1 MTMSLERIALK
12 RRLLD
17 ERRVMRRSG
26 SRVEFVNACEI
37 CGNAV
42 DALDLHEVIISRG
55 DVRGNDELL
64 RKVTESEYNVA
75 LVDKR
80 CHTDLADT
88 DWGHRLLTDR
98 LIDRYGSR
106 AILSWITMLNLKAPG
121 DFLNF
126 VVARA
131 MEVEKT

>member
-1 MTMSLERIALK
+1 MTMSLARIALK

-26 SRVEFVNACEI
+26 SRMEYVNACEI

-42 DALDLHEVIISRG
+42 AALDLHEVIISRG

-64 RKVTESEYNVA
+64 CKVTESELNVA
-75 LVDKR
+75 LVCQR
-80 CHTDLADT
+80 CHAELADT

-106 AILSWITMLNLKAPG
+106 AIVNWIKMLGLKLPD
-121 DFLNF
+121 DFVNF
-126 VVARA
+126 VLSRA
-131 MEVEKT
+131 TGVEK